1 MYKYSSVSEWSTI
14 KSFYE
19 PLRVKYFEK
28 RCFKRAKGE
37 NGTLTKAQVHTNLST
52 IFLQLGACV

>member
-1 MYKYSSVSEWSTI
+1 MYKYSSVCEWSII
-14 KSFYE
+14 KTFYE
-19 PLRVKYFEK
+19 PLRVKYFVE